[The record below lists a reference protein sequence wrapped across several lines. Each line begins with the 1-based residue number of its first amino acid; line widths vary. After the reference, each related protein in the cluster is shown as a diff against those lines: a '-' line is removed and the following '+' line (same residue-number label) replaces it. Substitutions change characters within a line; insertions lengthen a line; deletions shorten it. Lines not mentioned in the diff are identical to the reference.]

1 MQLSP
6 SSPFIA
12 KLLINS
18 RLQSVFP
25 FHFLPVISPQGLTF
39 LQASTLHKEWLLLR
53 SAAACITDAVGLVSL
68 HWTPG
73 LGVLPAMDDSFLQT
87 LFSCCSTRHN
97 PHSCLPLAFLCWLVP
112 IYLTCKCWNSSSC
125 VSLYQSS
132 SLSKCPLHSPGSHC
146 HLCAD
151 DPQTETKTLLWCPL
165 LPWAV
170 YPDSSSECLTLPS
183 TAI

>member
-6 SSPFIA
+6 SSPFVA

-39 LQASTLHKEWLLLR
+39 LQASTLQRMTPPEIR
-53 SAAACITDAVGLVSL
+53 SGLYYWCSGTCESSLDPWPRCITSYGWFLPPDAL
-68 HWTPG
+68 
-73 LGVLPAMDDSFLQT
+73 FL
-87 LFSCCSTRHN
+87 L
-97 PHSCLPLAFLCWLVP
+97 PHSTTLIPALPRAFLCWLAP

-165 LPWAV
+165 LPRAV